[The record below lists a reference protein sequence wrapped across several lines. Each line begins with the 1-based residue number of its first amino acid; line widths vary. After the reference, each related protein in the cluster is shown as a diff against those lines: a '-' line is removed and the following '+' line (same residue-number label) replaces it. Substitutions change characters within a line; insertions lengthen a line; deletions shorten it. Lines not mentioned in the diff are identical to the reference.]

1 MRVFLTLFLL
11 LATNFIFSQD
21 DYRTWI
27 KGKVLYKNV
36 NVTSANVINNTS
48 QQATTTNDDGEF
60 EIEVKLND
68 KLIFSS
74 VQYQIRELNITK
86 EILQRNRIV
95 IDVNEKVNE
104 LEEVV
109 VTPENQEKFLDLK
122 EEEFKRFDY
131 TFDKSSRVNNV
142 INEQGKLVDGINF
155 VNLYRLIR
163 NSIKKDSNENES
175 NYKYNPSDLLRE
187 LYDDVFFTKNL
198 LIPNDK
204 INEFLLYC
212 DDNFPDRI
220 LLKKDNEFELIEFLV
235 KQSKKF
241 VKNIAKN

>member
-1 MRVFLTLFLL
+1 MRVFLTFFLL
-11 LATNFIFSQD
+11 LATNFTFSQD

-104 LEEVV
+104 LDQVV

-122 EEEFKRFDY
+122 EEEFKKFDY
-131 TFDKSSRVNNV
+131 SFDKSTRVNNV
-142 INEQGKLVDGINF
+142 INEQGKLRDGINF
-155 VNLYRLIR
+155 VNLYRLIS
-163 NSIKKDSNENES
+163 NSLKNDSEENQTS
-175 NYKYNPSDLLRE
+175 YKYNPSDLLRE

-241 VKNIAKN
+241 VKSIAKN

>member
-1 MRVFLTLFLL
+1 MRIFLNIFFLI
-11 LATNFIFSQD
+11 AINFTYSQD

-36 NVTSANVINNTS
+36 NVGSANVINNTS

-60 EIEVKLND
+60 EILVKIDD

-175 NYKYNPSDLLRE
+175 NYKYKPSDLLRE

>member
-1 MRVFLTLFLL
+1 MRIFLNIFLL
-11 LATNFIFSQD
+11 IAINFSYSQD

-36 NVTSANVINNTS
+36 NVNSANVINNTS
-48 QQATTTNDDGEF
+48 QQATTTNEEGEF

-86 EILQRNRIV
+86 EILQKNRIV
-95 IDVNEKVNE
+95 IDVNEKVTE
-104 LEEVV
+104 LDQVV
-109 VTPENQEKFLDLK
+109 VTPDDKEKFLDLK

-131 TFDKSSRVNNV
+131 TFDKSTRVNNV
-142 INEQGKLVDGINF
+142 INEEGKLKNGVNF
-155 VNLYRLIR
+155 VNLYRLISK
-163 NSIKKDSNENES
+163 SISDQSQEKSVNF
-175 NYKYNPSDLLRE
+175 KYRPSDLLRE
-187 LYDDVFFTKNL
+187 LYDDIFFTKNL
-198 LIPNDK
+198 MIPDDK

-212 DDNFPDRI
+212 DDNFPGRI
-220 LLKKDNEFELIEFLV
+220 LLQKDNEFELIEFLV

-241 VKNIAKN
+241 VKSIAKN